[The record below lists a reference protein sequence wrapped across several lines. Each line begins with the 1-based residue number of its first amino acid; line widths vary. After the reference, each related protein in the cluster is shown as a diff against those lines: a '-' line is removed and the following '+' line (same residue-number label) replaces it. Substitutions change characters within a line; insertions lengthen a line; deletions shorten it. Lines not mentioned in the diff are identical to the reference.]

1 MSGFASIMGPP
12 STPSTGSSTGRFL
25 RNMGSPAVNT
35 PSTGGYQSRP
45 MTSNSL
51 VSGMRLAALREP
63 YSESNDMPIS
73 PEAKRRRSTNATHG
87 PVRAE
92 NGQLTPLPLNRRRE
106 SLPRPDF
113 MQKSNFSIAAAPKPN
128 NPSSSQEGPFTL
140 PPIKTAHVSE
150 ASTQAKS
157 VEAMVMSISAI
168 NKIKVLAKICPPL
181 APPGPTSPPQAIRG
195 AIIAIDGTDTESIK
209 ATIEHLSE
217 IFAKDPKHTLR
228 IFESPPLKSST
239 GGEASFADYLQL
251 INRWHSLSQ
260 EIIKFITSAP
270 PVSPPTLIS
279 PKTIPPPNI
288 APPTESAAD
297 PSNLNPSSTTGP
309 APSSFPQHHP
319 APFPI
324 ALIPCYQLTRTD
336 AAASTIPIADAY
348 APIDHW
354 QWMATLWR
362 GIVGPDIT
370 IVVRAA
376 SHETTSVGS
385 NGVMSPGADVGRH
398 GSVEV
403 RLNDARAIV
412 LRGNGKGKGVSES
425 GLRRVGFEVGEWVRM
440 LASAKEGRGL
450 G

>member
-1 MSGFASIMGPP
+1 
-12 STPSTGSSTGRFL
+12 
-25 RNMGSPAVNT
+25 
-35 PSTGGYQSRP
+35 
-45 MTSNSL
+45 
-51 VSGMRLAALREP
+51 
-63 YSESNDMPIS
+63 
-73 PEAKRRRSTNATHG
+73 
-87 PVRAE
+87 
-92 NGQLTPLPLNRRRE
+92 
-106 SLPRPDF
+106 
-113 MQKSNFSIAAAPKPN
+113 
-128 NPSSSQEGPFTL
+128 
-140 PPIKTAHVSE
+140 
-150 ASTQAKS
+150 
-157 VEAMVMSISAI
+157 MVMSISAI

-195 AIIAIDGTDTESIK
+195 AIIAIDGTDTESIQ

-228 IFESPPLKSST
+228 VFESPPLKSST

-260 EIIKFITSAP
+260 EVVKFIS
-270 PVSPPTLIS
+270 SPPPISSPHPIS
-279 PKTIPPPNI
+279 PETIPPPNQTP
-288 APPTESAAD
+288 ATETAAD
-297 PSNLNPSSTTGP
+297 ASTSTGTTTKP
-309 APSSFPQHHP
+309 PPSFPQPHP

-376 SHETTSVGS
+376 SHETTSAGS
-385 NGVMSPGADVGRH
+385 NGVMSPGADGGRT

-412 LRGNGKGKGVSES
+412 LRGEEGKGVSES
-425 GLRRVGFEVGEWVRM
+425 GLRRVGFEVGEWVRG
-440 LASAKEGRGL
+440 LVGVKGERGL
-450 G
+450 A